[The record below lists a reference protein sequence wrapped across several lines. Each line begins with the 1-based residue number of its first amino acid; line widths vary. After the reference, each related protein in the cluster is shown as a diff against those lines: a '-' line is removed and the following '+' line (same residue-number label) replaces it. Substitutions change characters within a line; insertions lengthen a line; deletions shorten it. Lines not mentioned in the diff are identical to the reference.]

1 MQKDELKNK
10 IESVVDGGLY
20 APSLYALLSV
30 DGGYV
35 VKRIRISEILENRI
49 KEICDNWLN
58 LEFFCEGYD
67 LNDISYIDEN
77 KKIFYGIDGYY
88 ELGPDLHPKIK
99 FPRLNPSTVYFSE
112 ADQKDLIGFL
122 VYINKDDECFWLY
135 QHRYKMTRLNRL
147 VSLFAYFDGT
157 DTYKP
162 VETDIFRIEH
172 KFDFV
177 ITNDFLATKNWKLL
191 QQNFG
196 FENYVRSLAS
206 QYIDGIEHMG
216 FIADM
221 RKLREC
227 GIDFKITKKI
237 IKLKNSKVL
246 QMKREDL
253 LSRIANHSYYG
264 SRFPTEPANG
274 NILVP
279 TKKAVV
285 ELLKMLNDDI
295 LHSELTLVDYESLS
309 KSDISDH

>member
-1 MQKDELKNK
+1 MQKDEMKNK
-10 IESVVDGGLY
+10 IKSIVDGGLY

-30 DGGYV
+30 DGEYII
-35 VKRIRISEILENRI
+35 KRIRISEVLENRI
-49 KEICDNWLN
+49 KEICDDWLN
-58 LEFFCEGYD
+58 HEVFCDGFELD
-67 LNDISYIDEN
+67 DISYIDED
-77 KKIFYGIDGYY
+77 KKIFYGMDGYC

-99 FPRLNPSTVYFSE
+99 FPRLNPSTLYFSE

-122 VYINKDDECFWLY
+122 IYINKDSECFWLY

-147 VSLFAYFDGT
+147 ISLFAFFDGV

-172 KFDFV
+172 KFDF
-177 ITNDFLATKNWKLL
+177 IIINDFLATKNWKLL
-191 QQNFG
+191 QQFFG
-196 FENYVRSLAS
+196 FENYVHALAS
-206 QYIDGIEHMG
+206 QFIDGIERMG
-216 FIADM
+216 FISDIS
-221 RKLREC
+221 KLKEC
-227 GIDFKITKKI
+227 GKDFKIAKKI

-246 QMKREDL
+246 QIERGDL

-264 SRFPTEPANG
+264 SRFSTEPTNG

-295 LHSELTLVDYESLS
+295 LHSKLTHVDYESSS
-309 KSDISDH
+309 KSDISEN